1 MPRIETL
8 RDLLREEL
16 GVETFERETATTAG
30 VVSAR
35 LMRQNPNR
43 IAFILYNLSANIL
56 YINPITTPS
65 STNGIR
71 LGPNGGFVSMYY
83 REDFTL
89 VGREWSI
96 IADVAGS
103 AYYLLEILLL
113 KGEG

>member
-1 MPRIETL
+1 MARIKTL
-8 RDLLREEL
+8 KDLLNQEL

-30 VVSAR
+30 VAATQ

-56 YINPITTPS
+56 FINPLTAPS
-65 STNGIR
+65 STRGIR
-71 LGPNGGFVSMYY
+71 LGPNGGFVSMFY

-89 VGREWSI
+89 TAREWQI

-103 AYYLLEILLL
+103 AFYLLEILLL
-113 KGEG
+113 KGGD